1 MKIARHNMM
10 VYLVIGWY
18 FQLSFFSYMLYSIF
32 FLYFFRWLFLN
43 RGILVD
49 PLCVRMTAD
58 TGGCWEPHPVVPVG
72 VSSQTIGRHCTRECP
87 AKWHGSV
94 QEQVWSS
101 SWRFS
106 VLFRN
111 QLNVMKSCRVDCFC
125 DYYRRKLCNINFVQF
140 LIINKSVWKRSE
152 FYLRYHTVD
161 LITPR
166 YWSCS
171 VLIVLTNQIVTSFRL
186 PDISEVLTFR
196 SE

>member
-1 MKIARHNMM
+1 M
-10 VYLVIGWY
+10 VFSIVIYLIYVVQYI
-18 FQLSFFSYMLYSIF
+18 

-72 VSSQTIGRHCTRECP
+72 VSSQTIGRHCTRGCP
-87 AKWHGSV
+87 AQWHGSV

-101 SWRFS
+101 SWCFS
-106 VLFRN
+106 ALCRN
-111 QLNVMKSCRVDCFC
+111 QFNVSWNLVGWIVFVTTIEE
-125 DYYRRKLCNINFVQF
+125 NSVIFIFVQF
-140 LIINKSVWKRSE
+140 WIIIKSVWKRSE

-171 VLIVLTNQIVTSFRL
+171 VLIILTNQIVTSIQL
-186 PDISEVLTFR
+186 PDISEVLNFR